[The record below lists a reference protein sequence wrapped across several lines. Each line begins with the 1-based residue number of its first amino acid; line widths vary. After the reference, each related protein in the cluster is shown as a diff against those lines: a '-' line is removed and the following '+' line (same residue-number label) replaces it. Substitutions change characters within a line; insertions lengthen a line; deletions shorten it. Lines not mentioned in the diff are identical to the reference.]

1 MEPSVLQTFLS
12 TIGTIFSSAVSWM
25 GTLLNFVTSHPVIL
39 VPMLVFFVAG
49 GVIGLVMRI
58 LRG

>member
-1 MEPSVLQTFLS
+1 MEPTVLQSFLGS
-12 TIGTIFSSAVSWM
+12 LTLIFSSAVSWM
-25 GTLLNFVTSHPVIL
+25 GNLLSFVTSNPVIL
-39 VPMLVFFVAG
+39 VPILVFFVSG

>member
-1 MEPSVLQTFLS
+1 MVPTVLQSFLGS
-12 TIGTIFSSAVSWM
+12 LTEIFSSAVSWM
-25 GTLLNFVTSHPVIL
+25 AELLTFVTSHPVIL
-39 VPMLVFFVAG
+39 VPILVFFVSG